1 MLAEPPLPP
10 DPLPQPVPEE
20 GNPFKRLLK
29 MSKFWLAMCA
39 LLTTVLTVYFKVDP
53 LVIVAINGVFAV
65 VIHAIATEDAAEKS
79 AKAVRE

>member
-1 MLAEPPLPP
+1 
-10 DPLPQPVPEE
+10 
-20 GNPFKRLLK
+20 